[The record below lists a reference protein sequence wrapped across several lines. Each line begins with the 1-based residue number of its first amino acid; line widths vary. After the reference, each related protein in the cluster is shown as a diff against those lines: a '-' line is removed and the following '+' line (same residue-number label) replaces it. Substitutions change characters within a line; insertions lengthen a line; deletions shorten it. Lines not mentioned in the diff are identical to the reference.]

1 MGVGHAK
8 LLRGADLESI
18 EGIDSSGNVLLPSL
32 SPHGL
37 FLHQKCLELHE
48 KVEGGS
54 LEQQT
59 GSSRFGFVVHGSV
72 PLSSQSSECIIYSFV

>member
-37 FLHQKCLELHE
+37 LLHQKCL
-48 KVEGGS
+48 
-54 LEQQT
+54 
-59 GSSRFGFVVHGSV
+59 
-72 PLSSQSSECIIYSFV
+72 

>member
-59 GSSRFGFVVHGSV
+59 GSSRFEFVAHGSV
-72 PLSSQSSECIIYSFV
+72 PLSSQSSECII

>member
-8 LLRGADLESI
+8 LQRGADLESI

-37 FLHQKCLELHE
+37 LLHQKCL
-48 KVEGGS
+48 
-54 LEQQT
+54 
-59 GSSRFGFVVHGSV
+59 
-72 PLSSQSSECIIYSFV
+72 

>member
-8 LLRGADLESI
+8 LLGGADLESI

-54 LEQQT
+54 
-59 GSSRFGFVVHGSV
+59 
-72 PLSSQSSECIIYSFV
+72 